1 MQFTTKPL
9 DETTFNQLI
18 QSINTTLQDSKKNAF
33 RLCDPIFKSL
43 SNTKDDIPELS
54 MEQVDQLLKL
64 IEPSTAP
71 VMNSFRQLL
80 SEFKIKIQNLPSS
93 EFKLQIDDQTLT
105 LYRMNRDQ
113 FNKFYINMKTTKTY
127 SKKLFEYVKAQD
139 AHVSI
144 SQLKLFSSCFKTE
157 SICKKLFLE
166 KIAFIER
173 HMIKQEQINYISKEQ
188 FYNNIQSS
196 QSADEIIQCFDY
208 INNFHPKEIPNTT
221 YEHDEIIPVL
231 INILQDCIRLQDYA
245 SVLDPNFIT
254 ATNTIIPLIIYKSFQ
269 IIINYPEQYKVV
281 NSLIFIY
288 EIPICYLTEDDITA
302 EGLLIMNIKDDIHL
316 KNINNKHIH
325 LQYRNNN
332 IENQINQQSIVHHI
346 NSNEFDNRESN
357 LITLTVSQDEIDTVN
372 QFYHRNDKYLN
383 QIDTRNYTLNVKH
396 QYIHQILNF
405 DYFNNHKMFF
415 HNAIDLQYFDSNN
428 SFYKVFI
435 NEHINDANQ
444 MIKEI
449 IDSIELNI
457 QYEAPLMLRYLMKR
471 SGLEL

>member
-9 DETTFNQLI
+9 DETIFNQLI
-18 QSINTTLQDSKKNAF
+18 QTIESHLQDQKKNAF
-33 RLCDPIFKSL
+33 QISNPIFKSL

-54 MEQVDQLLKL
+54 MEQVDQLLQL

-80 SEFKIKIQNLPSS
+80 SEFKVKIQNLPSS
-93 EFKLQIDDQTLT
+93 EFQLQVDNQTLT
-105 LYRMNRDQ
+105 LYRMNRDE
-113 FNKFYINMKTTKTY
+113 FNKFYTNMKTTKTY
-127 SKKLFEYVKAQD
+127 SKKLIDYIKEQD
-139 AHVSI
+139 SNVSI
-144 SQLKLFSSCFKTE
+144 SQLKLFASCFKSE
-157 SICKKLFLE
+157 SQFKKLILQ
-166 KIAFIER
+166 KISFIES
-173 HMIKQEQINYISKEQ
+173 HMIKQEQTKYLTKEQ
-188 FYNNIQSS
+188 FYNNIQSN

-208 INNFHPKEIPNTT
+208 INKFHPKEVPLTT
-221 YEHDEIIPVL
+221 YEHEQIIPTL
-231 INILQDCIRLQDYA
+231 INILNDCIRLQDYT

-302 EGLLIMNIKDDIHL
+302 EPLLIMNIQDDIHL

-325 LQYRNNN
+325 LQYRN
-332 IENQINQQSIVHHI
+332 IENQQSIVHHI

-357 LITLTVSQDEIDTVN
+357 LITLTVTQDEIDTIN
-372 QFYHRNDKYLN
+372 QYYHRNDKYLN
-383 QIDTRNYTLNVKH
+383 TVDGRNYTLNVKH
-396 QYIHQILNF
+396 QYVHQILNF

-415 HNAIDLQYFDSNN
+415 HNAIDLEYFDSNN

-435 NEHINDANQ
+435 NEHINDADQ
-444 MIKEI
+444 MIYEI
-449 IDSIELNI
+449 KNSIELNI
-457 QYEAPLMLRYLMKR
+457 QYDATLMLRYLMKR

>member
-9 DETTFNQLI
+9 DETIFNQLI
-18 QSINTTLQDSKKNAF
+18 QTIESHLQDQKKNAF
-33 RLCDPIFKSL
+33 QISNPIFKSL

-54 MEQVDQLLKL
+54 MEQVDQLLQL

-80 SEFKIKIQNLPSS
+80 SEFKVKIQNLPSS
-93 EFKLQIDDQTLT
+93 EFQLQVDNQTLT
-105 LYRMNRDQ
+105 LYRMNRDE
-113 FNKFYINMKTTKTY
+113 FNKFYTNMKTTKTY
-127 SKKLFEYVKAQD
+127 SKKLIDYIKEQD
-139 AHVSI
+139 SNVSI
-144 SQLKLFSSCFKTE
+144 SQLKLFASCFKSE
-157 SICKKLFLE
+157 SQFKKLILQ
-166 KIAFIER
+166 KISFIES
-173 HMIKQEQINYISKEQ
+173 HMIKQEQTKYLTKEQ
-188 FYNNIQSS
+188 FYNNIQAN

-208 INNFHPKEIPNTT
+208 INKFHPKEVPLTT
-221 YEHDEIIPVL
+221 YEHEQIISTL
-231 INILQDCIRLQDYA
+231 INILNDCIRLQDYA

-302 EGLLIMNIKDDIHL
+302 EPLLIMNIQDDIHL

-325 LQYRNNN
+325 LQDRN
-332 IENQINQQSIVHHI
+332 IENQQTIVHHI

-357 LITLTVSQDEIDTVN
+357 LITLTVTQDEIDTIN
-372 QFYHRNDKYLN
+372 QYYHRNDKYLN
-383 QIDTRNYTLNVKH
+383 TVDGRNYTLNVKH
-396 QYIHQILNF
+396 QYVHQILNF

-415 HNAIDLQYFDSNN
+415 HNAIDLEYFDSNN

-435 NEHINDANQ
+435 NEHINDADQ
-444 MIKEI
+444 MIYEI
-449 IDSIELNI
+449 KNSIELNI
-457 QYEAPLMLRYLMKR
+457 QYDATLMLRYLMKR

>member
-9 DETTFNQLI
+9 DETIFNQLI
-18 QSINTTLQDSKKNAF
+18 QTIESHLQDQKKNAF
-33 RLCDPIFKSL
+33 QISNPIFKSL

-54 MEQVDQLLKL
+54 MEQTDQLLNL

-71 VMNSFRQLL
+71 IMNSFRQLL
-80 SEFKIKIQNLPSS
+80 SEFKVKIQNLPSS
-93 EFKLQIDDQTLT
+93 EFQLQIDDKTLT

-113 FNKFYINMKTTKTY
+113 FNKFYTNMKTTKTY
-127 SKKLFEYVKAQD
+127 SKKLFEYVNNQD

-144 SQLKLFSSCFKTE
+144 SQLKLFASCFKTE

-166 KIAFIER
+166 KIAFIQR
-173 HMIKQEQINYISKEQ
+173 HMIKQEQINYLTKDQ

-208 INNFHPKEIPNTT
+208 INKFHPKEIPQST
-221 YEHDEIIPVL
+221 YEHEQIIPTL
-231 INILQDCIRLQDYA
+231 INILNDCIRLQDYA

-316 KNINNKHIH
+316 KNINNKYIH
-325 LQYRNNN
+325 LQYRNEE
-332 IENQINQQSIVHHI
+332 IQMDQQSIVHHI
-346 NSNEFDNRESN
+346 NSNEFDNRKSN
-357 LITLTVSQDEIDTVN
+357 LITLTVTQEEIDTIN
-372 QFYHRNDKYLN
+372 TYYHRNDKYIGE
-383 QIDTRNYTLNVKH
+383 IDTRNYTLNVKH

-415 HNAIDLQYFDSNN
+415 HNAIDLEYFDSNN

-435 NEHINDANQ
+435 NEHINDAAQ
-444 MIKEI
+444 MIYEI
-449 IDSIELNI
+449 KNSIELNI
-457 QYEAPLMLRYLMKR
+457 QYDATLMLRYLMKR

>member
-9 DETTFNQLI
+9 DETIFNQLI
-18 QSINTTLQDSKKNAF
+18 QTIESHLQDQKKNAF
-33 RLCDPIFKSL
+33 QISNPIFKSL

-54 MEQVDQLLKL
+54 MEQVDQLLQL

-80 SEFKIKIQNLPSS
+80 SEFKVKIQNLPSS
-93 EFKLQIDDQTLT
+93 EFQLQVDNQTLT
-105 LYRMNRDQ
+105 LYRMNRDE
-113 FNKFYINMKTTKTY
+113 FNKFYTNMKTTKTY
-127 SKKLFEYVKAQD
+127 SKKLIDYIKEQD
-139 AHVSI
+139 SNVSI
-144 SQLKLFSSCFKTE
+144 SQLKLFASCFKSE
-157 SICKKLFLE
+157 SQFKKLILQ
-166 KIAFIER
+166 KISFIES
-173 HMIKQEQINYISKEQ
+173 HMIKQEQTKYLTKEQ
-188 FYNNIQSS
+188 FYNNIQSN

-208 INNFHPKEIPNTT
+208 INKFHPKEVPLTT
-221 YEHDEIIPVL
+221 YEHEQIIPTL
-231 INILQDCIRLQDYA
+231 INILNDCIRLQDYA

-302 EGLLIMNIKDDIHL
+302 EPLLIMNIQDDIHL

-325 LQYRNNN
+325 LQYRN
-332 IENQINQQSIVHHI
+332 IENQQSIVHHI

-357 LITLTVSQDEIDTVN
+357 LISLTVTQDEIDTIN
-372 QFYHRNDKYLN
+372 QYYHRNDKYLN
-383 QIDTRNYTLNVKH
+383 TVDGRNYTLNVKH
-396 QYIHQILNF
+396 QYVHQILNF

-415 HNAIDLQYFDSNN
+415 HNAIDLEYFDSNN

-435 NEHINDANQ
+435 NEHINDADQ
-444 MIKEI
+444 MIYEI
-449 IDSIELNI
+449 KNSIELNI
-457 QYEAPLMLRYLMKR
+457 QYDATLMLRYLMKR